1 MLLGQVLSDAGRKEE
16 ASEHYLE
23 GLALAEANDF
33 RHLKGELLARLG
45 EVETDRYQRMEYLQK
60 ALSVF
65 RELGAND
72 RMKEVQNSVHRVVMG
87 H

>member
-1 MLLGQVLSDAGRKEE
+1 L
-16 ASEHYLE
+16 
-23 GLALAEANDF
+23 
-33 RHLKGELLARLG
+33 
-45 EVETDRYQRMEYLQK
+45 QRS
-60 ALSVF
+60 LSVF